1 MLEFYDF
8 TLYGFFVAILSPLFF
23 PASDPYTSLIS
34 GFGVF
39 AVGFVTRPLGAIL
52 FGHIGDKYGRKN
64 ALTLSIILMALPT
77 LMIGCLPTY
86 QQIGLAAPIL
96 LMLARLIQGICTGGE
111 YNGAGIFIVEHTKT
125 NKKGFYGSILSSSG
139 AVGGLLATL
148 IGSFF
153 TQKGFPDWS
162 WRIPFILG
170 GALAAIGFYLRKNVS
185 ESPEFLAIEAQSQS
199 PQVPILDIL
208 KNYFPSVFFC
218 FLIGSNTTL
227 VLYLVLVYV
236 NSTLLI
242 AHVLDSSSM
251 MLINSLMLGVSAFF
265 MLFMGKLS
273 DRIGHKRLMTISLSL
288 IFLLAVPAS
297 YIFSSKNLY
306 LIIPIQALLLTLNV
320 GFVAPSNAF
329 MATFFPPQY
338 RYSGVAF
345 GYTMGLSLVG
355 GTAPY
360 VVSWLVKI
368 TNNPHINAFYI
379 MLGCL
384 IGIIALALGK
394 QKIKT
399 SQEKF
404 AFSVG

>member
-39 AVGFVTRPLGAIL
+39 AVGFIPRPLGAIL

-64 ALTLSIILMALPT
+64 ALTISIIFMALPT

-96 LMLARLIQGICTGGE
+96 LILARLIQGICTGGE

-125 NKKGFYGSILSSSG
+125 NKKGFYGSILTASG
-139 AVGGLLATL
+139 ILGSLLATL

-170 GALAAIGFYLRKNVS
+170 GTLAVIGFYLRKNVS
-185 ESPEFLAIEAQSQS
+185 ESPEFLAIEEHSRP

-208 KNYFPSVFFC
+208 KNYFPSVLLCFF
-218 FLIGSNTTL
+218 IGSNTTL
-227 VLYLVLVYV
+227 VFYVVLIYV
-236 NSTLLI
+236 NSTLLVE
-242 AHVLDSSSM
+242 HVLDPSTM
-251 MLINSLMLGVSAFF
+251 MLINSLMLGVCVAS
-265 MLFMGKLS
+265 LILMGKLS
-273 DRIGHKRLMTISLSL
+273 DFVGHKKLMIISLSL
-288 IFLLAVPAS
+288 IFLLAIPGSYMFAS
-297 YIFSSKNLY
+297 QNLY
-306 LIIPIQALLLTLNV
+306 FIIPAQALLIILNGGV
-320 GFVAPSNAF
+320 SAPSNAY

-345 GYTMGLSLVG
+345 GYTIGLLLIG
-355 GTAPY
+355 GNSPY
-360 VVSWLVKI
+360 VVGWLVKI
-368 TNNPHINAFYI
+368 TNNPHLMAFYI
-379 MLGCL
+379 MFGCL